1 MRCGQGRE
9 EKRKKRREK
18 ERKKNKRKRNRKRKH
33 EASYVVNSEH
43 RLVMDL
49 CLSDSRF
56 KTSEVRDGETVGA
69 TAFAT
74 FRHIRNGPQQ
84 T

>member
-1 MRCGQGRE
+1 MGKGERRKEKKE
-9 EKRKKRREK
+9 EKKKE
-18 ERKKNKRKRNRKRKH
+18 KKNKRKRNRKRKH